1 MEIAMIKSFI
11 AHLMSF
17 VRFNSRNH
25 DEQMLIWAKTEYG
38 KDWQYAYTY
47 ILPRI
52 VKKGKF

>member
-17 VRFNSRNH
+17 LRFNYKNH

-47 ILPRI
+47 VLPKI